1 MFVWGVEG
9 NSKILQSLLSQF
21 NSSVDSNLMKEFMDD
36 PPSAVCKHV
45 SIGSN
50 ALEHA
55 ITVRSEKATRFVL
68 ESADKIEITIQIS
81 DKVVEQLLISFDDQK
96 CRRLIK
102 MILDY
107 KIVIVYQDTEKG
119 FVQIQDFAKNII
131 SEGENHRSS
140 LVKRDEFDSLN
151 LPIESEEEKKRSSFA
166 IQKEEA
172 QTDTII
178 ETKEIDHTF
187 YLPSRIA
194 DVGEYIARPQL
205 LEIAFRSRIFN
216 RDKDLELVEFLFPDI
231 YNLTK

>member
-1 MFVWGVEG
+1 
-9 NSKILQSLLSQF
+9 
-21 NSSVDSNLMKEFMDD
+21 MDD
-36 PPSAVCKHV
+36 PPSAVCKHA
-45 SIGSN
+45 SIGSS

-68 ESADKIEITIQIS
+68 ESADRIETTLLIS

-96 CRRLIK
+96 CRKLIK

-119 FVQIQDFAKNII
+119 FIQIQDFAKNII
-131 SEGENHRSS
+131 SEGENRRSS

-151 LPIESEEEKKRSSFA
+151 LPIESEEEKKRSSFTA
-166 IQKEEA
+166 QKEEA

-178 ETKEIDHTF
+178 DTKEIDHTF

-194 DVGEYIARPQL
+194 DVGEYIARSQL

-216 RDKDLELVEFLFPDI
+216 RDKDLELVEFLFPNI